1 MVQLHV
7 HSWLPVGV
15 SVGEWRGGTRWE
27 GKGRRIN
34 HREARNNDYITHNE
48 EYVVYVVFF
57 FFCCVDTLWAS
68 EISIPE
74 STINAYML
82 LVTVHSLWWVY
93 KLQVIVK
100 AFPHRISRGH
110 SAVAQGTD
118 LRPHPLPSHL
128 HTVLWL
134 CVAVVVRGGYW
145 LSAARTLLEVVLV
158 KTLIQIMG
166 SQPWYL
172 NHLCGCVYNS

>member
-1 MVQLHV
+1 MVRLYV

-27 GKGRRIN
+27 EEGTRMN
-34 HREARNNDYITHNE
+34 HREARNNDDCITHNE

-74 STINAYML
+74 STINAYVL

-93 KLQVIVK
+93 KLQAIAK
-100 AFPHRISRGH
+100 AFPHHVSRGH
-110 SAVAQGTD
+110 SAVAQRAD
-118 LRPHPLPSHL
+118 LRPRPLPSHL

-134 CVAVVVRGGYW
+134 CVAVVVWGGYW
-145 LSAARTLLEVVLV
+145 LPAARTLLEVVLV

-166 SQPWYL
+166 SQPGHL
-172 NHLCGCVYNS
+172 NHLCGCDI